1 MSYLRVSNAYH
12 PLLQIMFLILC
23 AFVGALIFTIIG
35 MVVWFLFNSNADISL
50 LMGSPSD
57 MDINLLRTLQI
68 SSSVG
73 MFIAGPIAFAYAN
86 EIKPKHYYYFD
97 NKLNPAL
104 LLSVFLLMLCATPL
118 FEWVAL
124 MNQKMNLP
132 ASLKDLEVWMKAK
145 ELEAGELT
153 KKLLVMKGYGD
164 LAINLL
170 MIAVIPAIGE
180 ELFFRGGLQNVLGQW
195 FKNHHVAIWITA
207 IIFSSIHMQFYG
219 FFPRMLLGAL
229 FGYLLV
235 YGRNLWLPIL
245 GHFLN
250 NGSAVVMAFILQ
262 KQGKSLDN
270 LDQTSSFN
278 AYGYLISAIIT
289 LALLFY
295 FFKQAKEY
303 ETAYGRNLD

>member
-1 MSYLRVSNAYH
+1 MHRSNAYH
-12 PLLQIMFLILC
+12 PLLQLMFLVLS
-23 AFVGALIFTIIG
+23 AVVRALVFTVIG
-35 MVVWFLFNSNADISL
+35 VVAWFSFSNHANISA
-50 LMGSPSD
+50 LMGNPLS
-57 MDINLLRTLQI
+57 MDINLLRAIQI
-68 SSSVG
+68 SSSIG
-73 MFIAGPIAFAYAN
+73 MFIAGPIAFAYIN
-86 EIKPKHYYYFD
+86 EVRPKHYFYFD
-97 NKLNPAL
+97 AKLSPTL
-104 LLSVFLLMLCATPL
+104 LLTVFLLMLCSTPL

-153 KKLLVMKGYGD
+153 KKLLLMKGYSD

-170 MIAVIPAIGE
+170 MIAVIPAVGE
-180 ELFFRGGLQNVLGQW
+180 ELFFRGSLQNILGQW
-195 FKNHHVAIWITA
+195 FKNHHTAIWVTA
-207 IIFSSIHMQFYG
+207 IIFSAIHLQFYG

-229 FGYLLV
+229 FGYLLL
-235 YGRNLWLPIL
+235 YGRSIYLPIL

-250 NGSAVVMAFILQ
+250 NGSAVLMAFILQ

-289 LALLFY
+289 LALIFY
-295 FFKQAKEY
+295 FFKQAKD
-303 ETAYGRNLD
+303 TDTVYG

>member
-1 MSYLRVSNAYH
+1 MLYLRESKAYH
-12 PLLQIMFLILC
+12 PLVQVMFLVLC
-23 AFVGALIFTIIG
+23 AIVGALVFTIIG
-35 MVVWFLFNSNADISL
+35 LMGWFIFDPSANISL
-50 LMGSPSD
+50 LMANPAN
-57 MDINLLRTLQI
+57 MDINLLRLFQI
-68 SSSVG
+68 SSSIG
-73 MFIAGPIAFAYAN
+73 MFIAGPIAFAYIN
-86 EIKPKHYYYFD
+86 EVKPKRYYYFD
-97 NKLNPAL
+97 TSLKPAL
-104 LLSVFLLMLCATPL
+104 LLIVFLLMLFATPF

-124 MNQKMNLP
+124 MNQKMSLP
-132 ASLKDLEVWMKAK
+132 EYLKDVEIWMKAK

-153 KKLLVMKGYGD
+153 KKLLIMNNYDD

-180 ELFFRGGLQNVLGQW
+180 ELFFRGGLQNILGQW
-195 FKNHHVAIWITA
+195 FKNHHAAIWFTA
-207 IIFSSIHMQFYG
+207 IVFSAIHMQFYG

-235 YGRNLWLPIL
+235 YGRNMYLPIL

-250 NGSAVVMAFILQ
+250 NGSAVVMAFVLQ

-295 FFKQAKEY
+295 FFKQAKES
-303 ETAYGRNLD
+303 ETTYG

>member
-1 MSYLRVSNAYH
+1 MPHMQQSNAYH
-12 PLLQIMFLILC
+12 PLIQIMFLILC
-23 AFVGALIFTIIG
+23 ATVGALVFTLIG
-35 MVVWFLFNSNADISL
+35 VAFWFLLTSNANVAMLS
-50 LMGSPSD
+50 GSPLI
-57 MDINLLRTLQI
+57 MDINLLRSMQI
-68 SSSVG
+68 SSSFG
-73 MFIAGPIAFAYAN
+73 MFIAGPIAFAYIN
-86 EIKPKHYYYFD
+86 EVKPKHYFYCD
-97 NKLNPAL
+97 TKLNPTL
-104 LLSVFLLMLCATPL
+104 LLTVFLLMIFSTPL

-132 ASLKDLEVWMKAK
+132 ASLKDMELWMKAK

-153 KKLLVMKGYGD
+153 KKLLFMKGYGD

-180 ELFFRGGLQNVLGQW
+180 ELFFRGGLQNILAQW
-195 FKNHHVAIWITA
+195 FRNHHVAIWVTA
-207 IIFSSIHMQFYG
+207 IIFSAIHLQFYG

-235 YGRNLWLPIL
+235 YGKSIYLPIL

-250 NGSAVVMAFILQ
+250 NGTAVVMAFILQ

-278 AYGYLISAIIT
+278 SYGYLISAIIT
-289 LALLFY
+289 LALLSY
-295 FFKQAKEY
+295 FFKQAKEK
-303 ETAYGRNLD
+303 ETIYG

>member
-1 MSYLRVSNAYH
+1 MPYLRESNAYH
-12 PLLQIMFLILC
+12 PLLQVMFLILW
-23 AFVGALIFTIIG
+23 AIVGALVFTVIG
-35 MVVWFLFNSNADISL
+35 MIAWFMFNSNVDLSL
-50 LMGSPSD
+50 LMGNPND

-73 MFIAGPIAFAYAN
+73 MFIAGPIAFAYTN
-86 EIKPKHYYYFD
+86 QVKPKHYYFFD
-97 NKLNPAL
+97 TKINPAL
-104 LLSVFLLMLCATPL
+104 LLTVFLLMLFATPL

-132 ASLKDLEVWMKAK
+132 VSLKELEVWMKAK

-153 KKLLVMKGYGD
+153 KKLLTMKSYGD

-180 ELFFRGGLQNVLGQW
+180 ELFFRGGLQNALGQW
-195 FKNHHVAIWITA
+195 FKNHHVAIWTTA
-207 IIFSSIHMQFYG
+207 IIFSAIHMQFYG

-235 YGRNLWLPIL
+235 YGKSMYLPIL

-250 NGSAVVMAFILQ
+250 NGSAVVMAFVLQ
-262 KQGKSLDN
+262 KQGKSLEN
-270 LDQTSSFN
+270 LDQISSFN
-278 AYGYLISAIIT
+278 ASGYLISAIIT

-295 FFKQAKEY
+295 FFKQTKEN
-303 ETAYGRNLD
+303 ETVYG

>member
-1 MSYLRVSNAYH
+1 MLYLQESKAYH
-12 PLLQIMFLILC
+12 PLVQVMFLVLC
-23 AFVGALIFTIIG
+23 AIVGALVFTIIG
-35 MVVWFLFNSNADISL
+35 LMAWFIFDPSANISL
-50 LMGSPSD
+50 LMANPAN
-57 MDINLLRTLQI
+57 MDINLLRLFQI
-68 SSSVG
+68 SSSIG
-73 MFIAGPIAFAYAN
+73 MFIAGPIAFAYIN
-86 EIKPKHYYYFD
+86 EVKPKRYYYFD
-97 NKLNPAL
+97 TSLKPAL
-104 LLSVFLLMLCATPL
+104 LLIVFLLMLFATPF
-118 FEWVAL
+118 FEWIAL
-124 MNQKMNLP
+124 MNQKMSLP
-132 ASLKDLEVWMKAK
+132 EYLKDVEIWMKAK

-153 KKLLVMKGYGD
+153 KKLLIMNNYGD

-180 ELFFRGGLQNVLGQW
+180 ELFFRGGLQNILGQW
-195 FKNHHVAIWITA
+195 FKNQHAAIWFTA
-207 IIFSSIHMQFYG
+207 IVFSAIHMQFYG

-235 YGRNLWLPIL
+235 YGRNMYLPIL

-250 NGSAVVMAFILQ
+250 NGSAVVMAFVLQ

-295 FFKQAKEY
+295 FFKQAKES
-303 ETAYGRNLD
+303 ETTYG